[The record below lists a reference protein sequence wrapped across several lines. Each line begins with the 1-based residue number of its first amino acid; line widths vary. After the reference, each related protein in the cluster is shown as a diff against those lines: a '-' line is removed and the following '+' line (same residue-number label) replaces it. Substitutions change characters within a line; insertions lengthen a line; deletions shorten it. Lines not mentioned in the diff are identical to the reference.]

1 MSQKLKDNRLLRYL
15 ILALV
20 LLNVPGFT
28 IVYINGSLAS
38 ILSYTSYAL
47 ILGYVIL
54 CNKSGNCKEMLLM
67 GGLYF
72 LTSGLVTQEYMPD
85 THYFLVI
92 IIKYFVIIWGGY
104 EVLKRTSKE
113 ELWIFML
120 IGTFSILGNIFLF
133 QNPVADYGRYSGF
146 YLDPNNAGL
155 ICLMGFALSFSIKPQ
170 WRLFGKLIFTA
181 LGLLTFSRTFMITWL
196 FMNLLSIKLDVRNAK
211 MLLVGFATVVLL
223 VTFNEFL
230 PVQNP
235 RLQQLS
241 DFINGESTNQVN
253 GVDEDS
259 REETWARYYDAL
271 LENPFFGNGYR
282 SFLGNGVANTKWGV
296 HNTYLLIWGEGG
308 ILPLLVFLI
317 FMGKL
322 FLWSWHEFKKKP
334 YTFLMLIN
342 LALFL
347 MTNHGFM
354 ITDYSLFL
362 LVWIAIQLY
371 SENNETS
378 IEIGELN
385 MQNNL
390 RS

>member
-181 LGLLTFSRTFMITWL
+181 LGLLTFSRTC
-196 FMNLLSIKLDVRNAK
+196 
-211 MLLVGFATVVLL
+211 
-223 VTFNEFL
+223 
-230 PVQNP
+230 
-235 RLQQLS
+235 
-241 DFINGESTNQVN
+241 
-253 GVDEDS
+253 
-259 REETWARYYDAL
+259 
-271 LENPFFGNGYR
+271 